1 MKVVVL
7 YFASLRETL
16 GLAREAL
23 DLPDSVTTAA
33 DLRAHLCA
41 RGGVWA
47 KALAEGA
54 AVRVAIDQ
62 SVALPATRLHEG
74 AEVAFF
80 PPVTGG

>member
-1 MKVVVL
+1 VKVVVL
-7 YFASLRETL
+7 YFASLREAL
-16 GLAREAL
+16 GLAREQI
-23 DLPDSVTTAA
+23 DLPDSVETAA

-47 KALAEGA
+47 KALAQGA
-54 AVRVAIDQ
+54 AIRVAIDQ
-62 SVALPATRLHEG
+62 SVAVPATRLHEG

>member
-1 MKVVVL
+1 MRVLVL

-23 DLPDSVTTAA
+23 DLPEAVATAA
-33 DLRAHLCA
+33 DLRSHLCA

-47 KALAEGA
+47 QALAEGA

-62 SVALPATRLHEG
+62 SLALPATRLHEG
-74 AEVAFF
+74 GEVAFF

>member
-1 MKVVVL
+1 MKVAVL

-16 GLAREAL
+16 GLGREQL
-23 DLPDSVTTAA
+23 DLPGSVATAA

-54 AVRVAIDQ
+54 AVRLRLDGLGGLVRDLTAQGVA
-62 SVALPATRLHEG
+62 A
-74 AEVAFF
+74 
-80 PPVTGG
+80 

>member
-1 MKVVVL
+1 MRVLVL
-7 YFASLRETL
+7 YVASLRETL

-23 DLPDSVTTAA
+23 DLPEAVATAA
-33 DLRAHLCA
+33 DLRSHLCA

-47 KALAEGA
+47 QALAEGA

-62 SVALPATRLHEG
+62 SLALPATRLHEG

>member
-1 MKVVVL
+1 VRVLVL

-23 DLPDSVTTAA
+23 DLPEAVATAA
-33 DLRAHLCA
+33 DLRSHLCA

-47 KALAEGA
+47 QALAEGA

-62 SVALPATRLHEG
+62 SLALPATRLHEG

>member
-1 MKVVVL
+1 MRVLVL

-23 DLPDSVTTAA
+23 DLPEAVATAS
-33 DLRAHLCA
+33 DLRSHLCA

-47 KALAEGA
+47 QALAEGA

-62 SVALPATRLHEG
+62 SLALPATRLHEG